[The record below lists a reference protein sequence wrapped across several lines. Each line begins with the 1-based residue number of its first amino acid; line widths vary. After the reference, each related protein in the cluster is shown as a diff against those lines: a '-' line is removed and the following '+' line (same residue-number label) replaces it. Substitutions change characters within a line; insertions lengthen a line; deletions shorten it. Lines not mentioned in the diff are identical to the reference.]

1 VVGITILKGSDGVEG
16 EIGNEV
22 DLGMGKAGIDS
33 GGVVVAVV
41 ELQLAGR

>member
-1 VVGITILKGSDGVEG
+1 LRGSGAAEG

-22 DLGMGKAGIDS
+22 DLGTGKVGIDS